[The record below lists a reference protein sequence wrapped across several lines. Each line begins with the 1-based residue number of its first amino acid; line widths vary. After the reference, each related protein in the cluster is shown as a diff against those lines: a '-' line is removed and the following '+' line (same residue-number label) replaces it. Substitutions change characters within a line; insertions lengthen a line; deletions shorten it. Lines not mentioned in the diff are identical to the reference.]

1 MDVSKLF
8 KKLMNR
14 EEVRGIPLIHIFTVL
29 NCVLDIIGS
38 GDCFYPREDEQ

>member
-8 KKLMNR
+8 KNLMNR
-14 EEVRGIPLIHIFTVL
+14 EEVRGIPLKHIFTVL

-38 GDCFYPREDEQ
+38 GDCFYPKEEDQ